1 MSSSR
6 FQLSLPDW
14 VQPYVASLPERI
26 PEASE
31 RMQVAIALARHN
43 LDNGTG
49 GPFGAA
55 IFEQN
60 SGRLAAVGMNL
71 VVSEHC
77 SLAHAE
83 MVAITMAQSAL
94 KTYDLG
100 RAPGAPY
107 ELVSST
113 EPCAM
118 CMGAIP
124 WSGVQSLVCGANDA
138 DARAVGF
145 DEGEKPSDW
154 QDGYRRRGIAVECGV
169 CRADAARVLR
179 DYAASGGEIYNSG
192 A

>member
-1 MSSSR
+1 MSSPH

-14 VQPYVASLPERI
+14 VQPYVASLPDQI
-26 PEASE
+26 QEASA

-43 LDNGTG
+43 VDNGTG

-71 VVSEHC
+71 VVREHC

-83 MVAITMAQSAL
+83 MVAIMMAQSTL

-100 RAPGAPY
+100 RAAGAPY
-107 ELVSST
+107 QLVSST

-154 QDGYRRRGIAVECGV
+154 QSGYRRRGIAVACGV
-169 CRADAARVLR
+169 CGEDAARVLR
-179 DYAASGGEIYNSG
+179 DYAASGGDIYNSG

>member
-1 MSSSR
+1 MSSSH

-14 VQPYVASLPERI
+14 VQPYVASLPEQI
-26 PEASE
+26 QDVSA
-31 RMQVAIALARHN
+31 RMQVAIALARYN
-43 LDNGTG
+43 VDNGTG

-60 SGRLAAVGMNL
+60 SGRLAAAGMNL
-71 VVSEHC
+71 VVGKHC

-83 MVAITMAQSAL
+83 MVAIMMAQSAL
-94 KTYDLG
+94 KTHDLG
-100 RAPGAPY
+100 RAAGAPY
-107 ELVSST
+107 QLVSST

-118 CMGAIP
+118 CLGAIP

-154 QDGYRRRGIAVECGV
+154 QGGYQRRGIAVECGV
-169 CRADAARVLR
+169 CGEDAARVLR